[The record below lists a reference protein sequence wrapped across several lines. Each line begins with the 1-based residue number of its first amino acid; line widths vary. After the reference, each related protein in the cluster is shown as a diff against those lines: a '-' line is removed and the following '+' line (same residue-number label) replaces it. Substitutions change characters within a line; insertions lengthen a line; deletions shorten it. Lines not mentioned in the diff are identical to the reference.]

1 MDQPKSSEYV
11 RLLRRVAT
19 NRWRLVLAGFLA
31 VALPTIV
38 WAVFLTPD
46 TYEATAT
53 LFLLPEKSDPGF
65 LREFATLEVN
75 TLYQVI
81 LRSRSLAQGVVE
93 TLPKESRDEL
103 SRRIGFQDHALIV
116 MNQIRRWQGQEVVVY
131 SPTELATREL
141 RESRMN
147 FNIAKDGTVTLTA
160 TAFSPRVAADLANT
174 YVEVLLSRS
183 SSFARQQAR
192 GTRELLESLF
202 TQARTGQV
210 DAQDALRKFQS
221 QTGAAVKLPD
231 EARVDLQRLTQLETS
246 LSDVQVSREIAENRL
261 NYLKGDRKSGPPT
274 GDASVQPVRERVAQ
288 LEARLD
294 GLKEK
299 YTEQHPLVQVA
310 RADLQ
315 EAQERLKSTVQGQ
328 QTPRPGGVV
337 ALKPLEAAQLSKQMA
352 DLEVEII
359 SLQSREN
366 GLQARIAR
374 LKKSMATMGA
384 REQEYAGLARMAETQ
399 AKLTGLLADK
409 VTAARISEQAQVRGI
424 HVIDLA
430 EQPRQ
435 PSSKR
440 PLKFLLFGLLGGLGL
455 GVATAV
461 LREYA
466 SRVIETEQEVVA
478 ASGLPVLGSIPIARP
493 LTGAPAG
500 TKTTPMIF
508 VSTHD
513 PHSLQADSC
522 RAIRTAI
529 DCHSL
534 GLEHPIKTLLVTS
547 PTAHDGKSTVLLNL
561 ALAFVESGRRVLVID
576 ADLRRSSL
584 HRAVGVPNE
593 RGLVDMLQ
601 KGVAW
606 PEGFRGVATGFDFL
620 PSGIKAANPGALLSS
635 RHMAELLDQ
644 ARERADL
651 VLIDS
656 PPVLAVSDCLPLC
669 TKVDG
674 VLLVTRF
681 GTTQRRSLI
690 RAKAM
695 LEKVGAHIVGV
706 VVNGLSPR
714 ETRRYYAEYNH
725 YVGSGKSRRT
735 RRRKSMKSFFS
746 GLLIVLSVLGSG
758 ITARAAE
765 DEYRIGADDVLHII
779 VWDNKELE
787 QTVVVRPDGK
797 ISYPLAGEIQA
808 QDLTVPQLTE
818 ELTKRLSTAVK
829 NPNVSV
835 MVQEIKSYRVHFVG
849 KVVKPGVYPIKA
861 GTPLLQALTLAGGTS
876 ENADLTAAYIIR
888 GNKTLPVDLR
898 KLVQQADLSKNV
910 RLERDD
916 TIVVP
921 EIALGSSLQE
931 MQDRRIYVLGKVTK
945 PGVYNLKE
953 DVPILH
959 ALFLAG
965 GVVEGG
971 DLASAFIIRGK
982 EKIPVDL
989 WKLIQKG
996 DVSQNVMVKHEDT
1009 IVIPAGGELQN
1020 AVYIMGEVLKPGVYS
1035 QPEALSLLKLVSLA
1049 GGFTKYAAP
1058 GRATLVRRDGDKKVL
1073 LKVDLKD
1080 IMNDPKK
1087 YEDLALRPGDV
1098 LIVPERLF

>member
-1 MDQPKSSEYV
+1 MDHLSSSEYV
-11 RLLRRVAT
+11 RLLRRVAG
-19 NRWRLVLAGFLA
+19 NRWRLVLAVFLA

-38 WAVFLTPD
+38 WSVFLTPD

-53 LFLLPEKSDPGF
+53 LFLLPEKSDLGF
-65 LREFATLEVN
+65 LREFTSPEVN
-75 TLYQVI
+75 TLYHVM
-81 LRSRSLAQGVVE
+81 LTSRSLAQGVVE

-103 SRRIGFQDHALIV
+103 SRRIGLQDYVLTV

-141 RESRMN
+141 RESRMA

-183 SSFARQQAR
+183 SSFSRQLAR
-192 GTRELLESLF
+192 GTRELLENLL
-202 TQARTGQV
+202 TQARTSQV

-221 QTGAAVKLPD
+221 QTGGGVKLPD

-261 NYLKGDRKSGPPT
+261 NYLKGDRKSGPST
-274 GDASVQPVRERVAQ
+274 SDAAAQSLRERVAQ
-288 LEARLD
+288 LAAKLD
-294 GLKEK
+294 GLNEK
-299 YTEQHPLVQVA
+299 YTEQHPLVQAA
-310 RADLQ
+310 RVELQ
-315 EAQERLKSTVQGQ
+315 ETQERLRSTVHGQ

-337 ALKPLEAAQLSKQMA
+337 PLKPLEVAHLSKQMA

-359 SLQSREN
+359 SLQSKEN
-366 GLQARIAR
+366 GLQTRIAR
-374 LKKSMATMGA
+374 LKKSMAAMGA
-384 REQEYAGLARMAETQ
+384 REQEYAGLARMTETQ
-399 AKLTGLLADK
+399 AKLTALLAEK
-409 VTAARISEQAQVRGI
+409 VTIARISEQTQVRGI

-430 EQPRQ
+430 APPKQ

-440 PLKFLLFGLLGGLGL
+440 PLKFLLLGLLGGLGL
-455 GVATAV
+455 GVAMAV

-493 LTGAPAG
+493 RPGAPATAETG
-500 TKTTPMIF
+500 PMIF
-508 VSTHD
+508 VATHE

-534 GLEHPIKTLLVTS
+534 GLDHPIKTLLVTS

-593 RGLVDMLQ
+593 RGLADMVQ
-601 KGVAW
+601 RGATW

-620 PSGIKAANPGALLSS
+620 PSGIQVANPGGLLSS
-635 RHMAELLDQ
+635 RHMATLLEQ

-656 PPVLAVSDCLPLC
+656 PPMLAVSDCLPLAAQ
-669 TKVDG
+669 VDG

-681 GTTQRRSLI
+681 GTTQRQSLI
-690 RAKAM
+690 RAKEV
-695 LEKVGAHIVGV
+695 LQKVGAHVVGV

-725 YVGSGKSRRT
+725 YVNSGMTWRT
-735 RRRKSMKSFFS
+735 RRRRIMKSFFT
-746 GLLIVLSVLGSG
+746 GLLIVLSALGG
-758 ITARAAE
+758 GMVAGAAE
-765 DEYRIGADDVLHII
+765 EEYRIGTEDVLHVI
-779 VWDNKELE
+779 VWDNKDLE
-787 QTVVVRPDGK
+787 QTVMVRPDGK
-797 ISYPLAGEIQA
+797 ISFPLAGEIQA
-808 QDLTVPQLTE
+808 QDLTVP
-818 ELTKRLSTAVK
+818 ELTAALARRLSASVK

-835 MVQEIKSYRVHFVG
+835 MVKEIRSFRVHVIG
-849 KVVKPGVYPIKA
+849 KIVNPGVYPIKG
-861 GTPLLQALTLAGGTS
+861 GTPLLQVLALAGGTS
-876 ENADLTAAYIIR
+876 ENADLSAAYIIR
-888 GNKTLPVDLR
+888 GDKKLPTDLR
-898 KLVQQADLSKNV
+898 KLIQEGDLSKNV
-910 RLERDD
+910 RLERED

-921 EIALGSSLQE
+921 EISLGSNPQE
-931 MQDRRIYVLGKVTK
+931 MQDRRIYMLGKVVK
-945 PGVYNLKE
+945 PGVYTLKQ

-965 GVVEGG
+965 GVAEGG
-971 DLASAFIIRGK
+971 DMAAAFVIRGK
-982 EKIPVDL
+982 QKYPVDL

-996 DVSQNVMVKHEDT
+996 DVSQNVMIKHEDSV
-1009 IVIPAGGELQN
+1009 VIPSGGELQN
-1020 AVYIMGEVLKPGVYS
+1020 AVYIMGEVMKPGVYS

-1049 GGFTKYAAP
+1049 GGFTKFAAP
-1058 GRATLVRRDGDKKVL
+1058 SRATLIRRQGDTKILK
-1073 LKVDLKD
+1073 KVDLKD
-1080 IMNDPKK
+1080 IMNDPQAH
-1087 YEDLALRPGDV
+1087 EDLSLQPGDV
-1098 LIVPERLF
+1098 LIVPERLL